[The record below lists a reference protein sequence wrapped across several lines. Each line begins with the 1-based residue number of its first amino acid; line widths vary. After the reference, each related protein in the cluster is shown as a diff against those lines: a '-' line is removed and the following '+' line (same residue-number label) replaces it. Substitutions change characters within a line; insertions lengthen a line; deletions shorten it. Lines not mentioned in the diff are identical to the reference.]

1 MMGIRLRCH
10 DDLVVVAPL
19 GIFPG
24 LPEGSAMVRL
34 AFRRSTLARRSGRRG
49 LSFATLAASWR
60 GLRRRFFTADG
71 WTMKILLVMLGGSLG
86 ALSRYG
92 VSLLAVQLF
101 GARFPWGTL
110 IVNLTGCFLIGLAF
124 ALGERG
130 VSLMNPAMRLFFM
143 TGYLGALTTFSTYGL
158 ETMNALRTGRYLVTA
173 ANILANNLIGSALVI
188 LGLIVG
194 RLR

>member
-1 MMGIRLRCH
+1 
-10 DDLVVVAPL
+10 
-19 GIFPG
+19 
-24 LPEGSAMVRL
+24 
-34 AFRRSTLARRSGRRG
+34 
-49 LSFATLAASWR
+49 
-60 GLRRRFFTADG
+60 
-71 WTMKILLVMLGGSLG
+71 MKILLVMLGGSLG

-101 GARFPWGTL
+101 GSRFPWGTL
-110 IVNLTGCFLIGLAF
+110 IVNLAGCFLIGLAF

-130 VSLMNPAMRLFFM
+130 LSIMNPSMRLFFM

-158 ETMNALRTGRYLVTA
+158 ETMNALRSGRYLVTT